1 VSSEKKVD
9 VSELAVIHP
18 SVKIWP
24 GTSVRENAV
33 IGEGTLIGRGVYI
46 GPGVIIGSNCKIQNE
61 AQIYE
66 PAVISN
72 GVFIGPGVIIT
83 NDKVPRA
90 INIDSSIKGPEDW
103 QKSQITIGE
112 GASLGA
118 GSIYVGKVTVGAWS
132 MVGAGSVIVHDI
144 KEFELVVGNPGRHV
158 GWVGK
163 AGFRLIYKSDKLW
176 ICPKTSTLYTINES
190 N

>member
-1 VSSEKKVD
+1 MNLENKVN

-18 SVKIWP
+18 TVKIWP
-24 GTSVRENAV
+24 GTSVRENAF

-46 GPGVIIGSNCKIQNE
+46 GPGVKIGSNCKIQNE
-61 AQIYE
+61 AQIFE
-66 PAVISN
+66 PTIISN
-72 GVFIGPGVIIT
+72 GVFVGPGVIIT

-90 INIDSSIKGPEDW
+90 INIDSSIKGTEDW
-103 QKSQITIGE
+103 QKSQVIISE

-132 MVGAGSVIVHDI
+132 MVGAGSVIVHDV
-144 KEFELVVGNPGRHV
+144 KEFELVIGNPGRHV

-163 AGFRLIYKSDKLW
+163 AGFRMIYKSDNLW
-176 ICPKTSTLYTINES
+176 ICPKTSALYTINES